1 MLAVAAQPCWLR
13 SSSYRRRRLLLIAR
27 HGGRT

>member
-1 MLAVAAQPCWLR
+1 MMKRITGIFMASVFSTTLYLK
-13 SSSYRRRRLLLIAR
+13 LIAR